1 MNQGG
6 TAKSSLHILAPAG
19 VRIFLAH
26 FSQERSTAQ
35 RRKAGRCLNGFRS
48 GLGSKVSRVKDEITG
63 QLYFNKT
70 LAA

>member
-48 GLGSKVSRVKDEITG
+48 GLGSKVSRV
-63 QLYFNKT
+63 
-70 LAA
+70 